1 MIHYTFLRSL
11 QYNVGESTE
20 SLNREMLISI
30 GRSLDIKELVFLVHS
45 TVNSQSSNVNLD
57 DLQ

>member
-1 MIHYTFLRSL
+1 MIHYTFLGSL

-20 SLNREMLISI
+20 SPNREMLISI
-30 GRSLDIKELVFLVHS
+30 GRSPDTKELVFLVHS
-45 TVNSQSSNVNLD
+45 TVNSQSSNVNFD